1 MTIAMEIK
9 RLHGRTALPASTV
22 AAPAIHPRGEHR
34 PRSAGLAG
42 DIDESVRDRPKLHA
56 MHAYSSFVLGH
67 QIHFRACLR
76 AQPGVLG
83 RRRRLAARRADHS
96 DDEAGRQPRA
106 PASPPGR
113 RGIGGMGRAGRLLWS
128 CQRGDLLVSRGQL
141 GRESAPVLA
150 ELGNGVGLAL
160 DRLSLPAD
168 RGVLHGQPF
177 GQGSDRRRDR
187 C

>member
-1 MTIAMEIK
+1 MSERA
-9 RLHGRTALPASTV
+9 
-22 AAPAIHPRGEHR
+22 
-34 PRSAGLAG
+34 
-42 DIDESVRDRPKLHA
+42 
-56 MHAYSSFVLGH
+56 FVH
-67 QIHFRACLR
+67 SPACLVDADAWQLAEPTTATTR
-76 AQPGVLG
+76 PAANHARQ
-83 RRRRLAARRADHS
+83 RRHQG
-96 DDEAGRQPRA
+96 AG
-106 PASPPGR
+106 ASGEWV
-113 RGIGGMGRAGRLLWS
+113 GQGGCCGHVPRLLWS
-128 CQRGDLLVSRGQL
+128 CQRGDPLVSRGQL